1 MLPAMERMGK
11 TAQLLLA
18 PEQVMLVQLQDDGAE
33 GCLVKMELPT
43 VRPPTCLPVNCVS
56 CIAFGDAARHV
67 REAANGAAEAGQCQG
82 RTADHMLAQLSRA
95 RSHKRGRGG
104 TRRSSAAPHP

>member
-11 TAQLLLA
+11 TAQLLLT

-43 VRPPTCLPVNCVS
+43 VRP
-56 CIAFGDAARHV
+56 H
-67 REAANGAAEAGQCQG
+67 
-82 RTADHMLAQLSRA
+82 
-95 RSHKRGRGG
+95 
-104 TRRSSAAPHP
+104 